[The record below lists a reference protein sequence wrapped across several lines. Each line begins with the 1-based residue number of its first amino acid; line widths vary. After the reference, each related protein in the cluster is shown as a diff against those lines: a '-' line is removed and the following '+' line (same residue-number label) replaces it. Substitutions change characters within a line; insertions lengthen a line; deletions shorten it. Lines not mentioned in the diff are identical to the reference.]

1 MKKIILSILTGA
13 ALLGTSTSCKNYLDE
28 VKPQGAL
35 SVESLANEK
44 GVNGLLIGA
53 YAAIDG
59 YLEHPFS
66 YTKSFP
72 WHAAPSNWIYGSVAA
87 GDSHKGSDPGDQS
100 QGNQIEDFS
109 ATATNE
115 FTRGKWWHVYEAI
128 NRCNNT
134 LKALA
139 AAKAANTI
147 SADAAKRIE
156 GEARFLRGHYHF
168 EAKKVFNNVP
178 FIDENV
184 KDLRV
189 ANDKN
194 IWANIEADFK
204 FGVDNLA
211 VKQSDLGRVTKW
223 AAQAYLAKTKMFQG
237 KYAEALPLLNE
248 IIQSGKFSLAKNYSD
263 NFNADVNNNSE
274 SIFEIQYSV
283 NDGASEGQ
291 NGGFAEALAFPF
303 ANSGAPS
310 GCCGF
315 HQPSQNLVNAHKTDD
330 KGLPLFATYNA
341 TDLKSDIVGGKYL
354 SSKEAYE
361 PDRTTPID
369 PRLDWSVGRRGV
381 PYLDW
386 GLHPGQS
393 WIRDQSGTYGPY
405 SPIKNAY
412 YKRQEGSLV
421 ATFATYWKGSANNFR
436 LIRYADVLLWAAEC
450 EVEGGSLDKA
460 QSYVDLVRARA
471 ASGSKATLAD
481 GKPAANYSVS
491 TYEAAKTSFASK
503 GKEYARSAVRF
514 ERRLEFAME
523 GHRFFDLVRWGIADT
538 EVNKYLDTERTKRP
552 LLKSAKFIKG
562 KNEYFPIPQEQIDV
576 SAVNGQPTLK
586 QNPGY

>member
-1 MKKIILSILTGA
+1 MKKTVFSILTITALIGA
-13 ALLGTSTSCKNYLDE
+13 SSCSNYLDE

-35 SVESLANEK
+35 SIESLANEK
-44 GVNGLLIGA
+44 GVSGLLTGA

-59 YLEHPFS
+59 YLEHPFA

-100 QGNQIEDFS
+100 QGNQIEDF
-109 ATATNE
+109 TATSSNE
-115 FTRGKWWHVYEAI
+115 FVRGKWWHAYEGI

-134 LKALA
+134 LRTLA
-139 AAKAANTI
+139 VAKANNAI
-147 SADAAKRIE
+147 SAEKAKTIE
-156 GEARFLRGHYHF
+156 AEARFLRGHYHF
-168 EAKKVFNNVP
+168 EAKKMWNNVP
-178 FIDENV
+178 FMDENV
-184 KDLRV
+184 KDARV

-194 IWANIEADFK
+194 IWSNIEADFK
-204 FGVDNLA
+204 FAMENLPT
-211 VKQSDLGRVTKW
+211 KQTEVGRATKW
-223 AAQAYLAKTKMFQG
+223 AAQAYLSKAKMFQS
-237 KYAEALPLLNE
+237 KFSEALPLLNE
-248 IIQSGKFSLAKNYSD
+248 IIASNQFSLAKNYGD
-263 NFNADVNNNSE
+263 NFNAETDNNAE
-274 SIFEIQYSV
+274 SVFEIQYSV

-315 HQPSQNLVNAHKTDD
+315 HQPSQNLVNAHKTDAN
-330 KGLPLFATYNA
+330 GLPLFSTYNSS
-341 TDLKSDIVGGKYL
+341 DLKSDISGGKYL
-354 SSKEAYE
+354 SSSDSYS
-361 PDRTTPID
+361 PDRITPID
-369 PRLDWSVGRRGV
+369 PRLDWSVGRRGI

-393 WIRDQSGTYGPY
+393 WVRDQSGTYGPY

-421 ATFATYWKGSANNFR
+421 ATFATYWRGSANNFR

-450 EVEGGSLDKA
+450 EVEIGSLEKA
-460 QSYVDLVRARA
+460 QTLVDMIRSRAMNGA
-471 ASGSKATLAD
+471 KVLLPD
-481 GKPAANYSVS
+481 GKPAANYLVNTYKVAGNNFSV
-491 TYEAAKTSFASK
+491 K
-503 GKEYARSAVRF
+503 GQAYARDAVRF

-523 GHRFFDLVRWGIADT
+523 GHRFFDLVRWGIADV
-538 EVNKYLDTERTKRP
+538 EINKYLDGERTKRP

-562 KNEYFPIPQEQIDV
+562 KHEYYPIPQEQIDV
-576 SAVNGQPTLK
+576 SAINGVPTLK
-586 QNPGY
+586 QNPNY

>member
-1 MKKIILSILTGA
+1 MKKIILSIFTIATLMGV
-13 ALLGTSTSCKNYLDE
+13 SSCSNYLDE
-28 VKPQGAL
+28 MKPQGSL
-35 SVESLANEK
+35 SAESLATEK
-44 GVNGLLIGA
+44 GVTGLLTGA

-100 QGNQIEDFS
+100 QGNMIEDF
-109 ATATNE
+109 TATSANE
-115 FTRGKWWHVYEAI
+115 FVRGKWWHSYEGI

-134 LKALA
+134 LRALA
-139 AAKAANTI
+139 LAKKNNSI
-147 SADAAKRIE
+147 SADKAKTIE
-156 GEARFLRGHYHF
+156 AEARFLRGHYHF
-168 EAKKVFNNVP
+168 EAKKMWNNVP
-178 FIDENV
+178 YIDENV
-184 KDLRV
+184 TDPRV
-189 ANDKN
+189 PNTAN
-194 IWANIEADFK
+194 IWSNIEADFK
-204 FGVDNLA
+204 FASENLPT
-211 VKQSDLGRVTKW
+211 KQADAGRATKW
-223 AAQAYLAKTKMFQG
+223 AAQAYLAKAKMFQS
-237 KYAEALPLLNE
+237 KYSEALPLLNG
-248 IIQSGKFSLAKNYSD
+248 IIQSGQFSLAKNYSD
-263 NFNADVNNNSE
+263 NFNAETNNNTE

-283 NDGASEGQ
+283 NDGATEGQ

-315 HQPSQNLVNAHKTDD
+315 HQPSQNLVNAHKTDAN
-330 KGLPLFATYNA
+330 GLPLFSTYNA
-341 TDLKSDIVGGKYL
+341 SDLKSDLDGGKYL
-354 SSKEAYE
+354 KSSESFS
-361 PDRTTPID
+361 PDKTTTVD
-369 PRLDWSVGRRGV
+369 PRLDWSVGRRGI

-421 ATFATYWKGSANNFR
+421 ANFATYWRGSANNFR

-450 EVEGGSLDKA
+450 EVEIGSLDKA

-471 ASGSKATLAD
+471 MNGSKVTLSD
-481 GKPAANYSVS
+481 GTPAANYSIK
-491 TYEAAKTSFASK
+491 TYQLSGNTFASK
-503 GKEYARSAVRF
+503 GQAYARDAVRF

-523 GHRFFDLVRWGIADT
+523 GHRFFDLVRWGIADV
-538 EVNKYLDTERTKRP
+538 EINKYLDVERTKRP
-552 LLKSAKFIKG
+552 LLKNAKFIKG
-562 KNEYFPIPQEQIDV
+562 KHEYYPIPQEQIDV
-576 SAVNGQPTLK
+576 SIVNGTPTLK
-586 QNPGY
+586 QNAGY